1 MNPHPRCLL
10 RVLLRTRVEAKL
22 SISVAIVRA
31 KVSLEPSLA
40 DGPPSRAGNKKNA
53 GMEETG
59 RVVEGANSSLNELGA
74 SQHDHQQ
81 TRADLEIDIA
91 RAQEYALLATLLL
104 RVPDDRLLEGLSSLQ
119 GDVTSLGA
127 AHAALAQAAALAS
140 HETLVGD
147 YFRLF
152 IGVGRGEILPFASYY
167 LTGFLQSRP
176 LAVLRED
183 LGRLG
188 LQRADSHHDPEDHI
202 GTLCEVMS
210 HLVSD
215 RERFS
220 LADERRFFERHL
232 SPWATRFF
240 TDLESAKNA
249 RFYAALG
256 TLGRVFGE
264 IETEAF
270 ALN

>member
-1 MNPHPRCLL
+1 L
-10 RVLLRTRVEAKL
+10 RAWPT
-22 SISVAIVRA
+22 
-31 KVSLEPSLA
+31 
-40 DGPPSRAGNKKNA
+40 GPPSEARKQEDA
-53 GMEETG
+53 GMEETV
-59 RVVEGANSSLNELGA
+59 RVVERTDPRSNELAA
-74 SQHDHQQ
+74 SQLQDQQ
-81 TRADLEIDIA
+81 SRADLEIDIA
-91 RAQEYALLATLLL
+91 RAQEYALLAALLL
-104 RVPDDRLLEGLSSLQ
+104 RVPDDQLLERLACLP
-119 GDVTSLGA
+119 GDETPLGV
-127 AHAALAQAAALAS
+127 AHRSLAQAATLES
-140 HETLVGD
+140 HDTLVRD

-176 LAVLRED
+176 LAILRDD

-210 HLVSD
+210 NLVSD

-232 SPWATRFF
+232 SPWAIRFF
-240 TDLESAKNA
+240 TDLETVKNA
-249 RFYAALG
+249 RFYAAVG
-256 TLGRVFGE
+256 TLGRVFTN
-264 IETEAF
+264 IEAEAF

>member
-1 MNPHPRCLL
+1 MR
-10 RVLLRTRVEAKL
+10 
-22 SISVAIVRA
+22 
-31 KVSLEPSLA
+31 
-40 DGPPSRAGNKKNA
+40 
-53 GMEETG
+53 
-59 RVVEGANSSLNELGA
+59 
-74 SQHDHQQ
+74 
-81 TRADLEIDIA
+81 
-91 RAQEYALLATLLL
+91 
-104 RVPDDRLLEGLSSLQ
+104 
-119 GDVTSLGA
+119 
-127 AHAALAQAAALAS
+127 
-140 HETLVGD
+140 D

-183 LGRLG
+183 LGGLG

-210 HLVSD
+210 NLASD

-232 SPWATRFF
+232 SPWAIRFF
-240 TDLESAKNA
+240 TDLESVKNA
-249 RFYAALG
+249 RYAAG
-256 TLGRVFGE
+256 TLGRVFMN
-264 IETEAF
+264 IEAEAF

>member
-1 MNPHPRCLL
+1 
-10 RVLLRTRVEAKL
+10 
-22 SISVAIVRA
+22 
-31 KVSLEPSLA
+31 
-40 DGPPSRAGNKKNA
+40 
-53 GMEETG
+53 MEEAT
-59 RVVEGANSSLNELGA
+59 RVVEDTDSRLNELAA
-74 SQHDHQQ
+74 SQHQDQQ
-81 TRADLEIDIA
+81 SRADFEIDIA
-91 RAQEYALLATLLL
+91 RSQEYALLATLLL
-104 RVPDDRLLEGLSSLQ
+104 RVPDDQFLERLASLPEN
-119 GDVTSLGA
+119 GTPIGA
-127 AHAALAQAAALAS
+127 AHRSLAQAASLAS
-140 HETLVGD
+140 HEILVRD

-183 LGRLG
+183 LGGLG

-210 HLVSD
+210 NLASD

-232 SPWATRFF
+232 SPWAIRFF
-240 TDLESAKNA
+240 TDLESVKNA
-249 RFYAALG
+249 RFYAAVG
-256 TLGRVFGE
+256 TLGRVFIN
-264 IETEAF
+264 IEAEAF